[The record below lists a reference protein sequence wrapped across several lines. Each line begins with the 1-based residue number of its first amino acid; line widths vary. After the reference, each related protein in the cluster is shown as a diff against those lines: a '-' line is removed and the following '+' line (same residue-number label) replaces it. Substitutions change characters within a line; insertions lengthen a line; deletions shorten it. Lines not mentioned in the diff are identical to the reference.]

1 MLRNV
6 DSPYF
11 LRVDDSSRVGEA
23 VGRRI
28 ERRNIDSALDK
39 NEMRQSFHFAV
50 VQVPFRFLDE
60 QYVQVDGVAM
70 GSPLAPILA
79 DLFMVKME
87 QKLNRFST
95 NRPKVWLRYV
105 DDVFCVFEISMEK
118 IQEFLERINRWHPN
132 LRFTVEFE
140 KNKQLPFLD
149 VLVTR
154 EDDQH
159 TTSLYRK
166 STHTDLYLLWESNQC
181 RKYKLGLIKTLTVR
195 VLRIC
200 STPQLIAKETERLRA
215 TLQTNGYPPHII
227 RRGIREGHEIAKR
240 LQQQQQQQQSPQQL
254 ATVPKKTVFFT
265 LGYYGHET
273 VILASKIR
281 KVCQKLLPHVDLH
294 LAFKKQNTLKQ
305 TFLPLQKGMD
315 ESKKDK
321 NVVYKI
327 PCRDCDLAYIGE
339 TSRNRSTR
347 MKEHKADI
355 KNNKA
360 TSDLAKHVNT
370 LKHTADFTNIETIGK
385 DSVWRRRVIKES
397 LLTQQRL
404 GKSINQVKHVVQVF
418 Q

>member
-1 MLRNV
+1 
-6 DSPYF
+6 
-11 LRVDDSSRVGEA
+11 
-23 VGRRI
+23 
-28 ERRNIDSALDK
+28 
-39 NEMRQSFHFAV
+39 MRQLFHFAV

-60 QYVQVDGVAM
+60 QYAQVDGVAM

-79 DLFMVKME
+79 DLFMIKME
-87 QKLNRFST
+87 QKLNRFRA
-95 NRPKVWLRYV
+95 NRPKIWLRYV

-118 IQEFLERINRWHPN
+118 IQEFLERINKWHPN

-149 VLVTR
+149 VLITR

-159 TTSLYRK
+159 TTTLYRK
-166 STHTDLYLLWESNQC
+166 PTHTDLYLFWESNQC
-181 RKYKLGLIKTLTVR
+181 RKYKLGLIKTLTLR

-200 STPQLIAKETERLRA
+200 STTQLIAKETERLRA
-215 TLQTNGYPPHII
+215 TLRVNGYPPHII

-240 LQQQQQQQQSPQQL
+240 LQQQQHQSPQQL

-265 LGYYGHET
+265 LGCYGHET
-273 VILASKIR
+273 VTLASKIR

-305 TFLPLQKGMD
+305 TLLPLQKGMD
-315 ESKKDK
+315 ESKKNK
-321 NVVYKI
+321 NVAYKI

-360 TSDLAKHVNT
+360 TSDIAKHMNT
-370 LKHTADFTNIETIGK
+370 LKHTADFTNIETIGN

-404 GKSINQVKHVVQVF
+404 GMTINQVKHAVLVF

>member
-1 MLRNV
+1 V
-6 DSPYF
+6 DA
-11 LRVDDSSRVGEA
+11 SSRIGKA

-28 ERRNIDSALDK
+28 EKKMIDKSLDN
-39 NEMRQSFHFAV
+39 NEMTQLFHFAV

-118 IQEFLERINRWHPN
+118 INEFLERINRWHPN

-149 VLVTR
+149 VLITR

-166 STHTDLYLLWESNQC
+166 PTHTDLYLLWESNQC

-227 RRGIREGHEIAKR
+227 RRGIREGHVIAKK
-240 LQQQQQQQQSPQQL
+240 LQQQQQSPQQTT
-254 ATVPKKTVFFT
+254 TVPKKTVFFT

-281 KVCQKLLPHVDLH
+281 KVCQRLLPHVDLH

-347 MKEHKADI
+347 MKEHKAAI
-355 KNNKA
+355 KSNKA
-360 TSDLAKHVNT
+360 TSDLAKHMNT
-370 LKHTADFTNIETIGK
+370 LKHTADFTNIETLGK

-397 LLTQQRL
+397 LLTQQHL
-404 GKSINQVKHVVQVF
+404 GKTINQVKPVAHVF